1 MKRLLVIVALGML
14 LSGNSFAL
22 PKCQGDNVF
31 DWTDC
36 IGAYIIVDGDYKAIE
51 FNPGD
56 EKRLLNPSFE
66 EIQNFNFGTKY
77 IGEMKNGY
85 ADGEGVMLLKTGSDK
100 IFSYDIYSGQFKKDR
115 FNFDKKGSR
124 LRGKHTIE
132 EYK

>member
-1 MKRLLVIVALGML
+1 MKKILGIVALCML

-56 EKRLLNPSFE
+56 KKKLLNPSFE

-100 IFSYDIYSGQFKKDR
+100 IFSYDIYSGYFEKDR

-132 EYK
+132 KY

>member
-1 MKRLLVIVALGML
+1 MKKFLIILFLTL
-14 LSGNSFAL
+14 TLNTNTFAL
-22 PKCQGDNVF
+22 TKCQGDNVF

-56 EKRLLNPSFE
+56 EKKLLNPSFDE
-66 EIQNFNFGTKY
+66 MKNFNFGTKY

-85 ADGEGVMLLKTGSDK
+85 ADGEGVMLLKTGNNK
-100 IFSYDIYSGQFKKDR
+100 IFSYDIYSGHFKKDR

-132 EYK
+132 KY

>member
-1 MKRLLVIVALGML
+1 MKKFLIILFLTL
-14 LSGNSFAL
+14 TLNTNTFAL
-22 PKCQGDNVF
+22 TKCQGDNVF

-56 EKRLLNPSFE
+56 EKKLLNPSFE

-85 ADGEGVMLLKTGSDK
+85 ADGEGVMLLKTGRDK

-132 EYK
+132 EY

>member
-1 MKRLLVIVALGML
+1 MKEFLIILFLTL
-14 LSGNSFAL
+14 TLNTNTFAL
-22 PKCQGDNVF
+22 TKCQGDNVF

-56 EKRLLNPSFE
+56 EKKLLNPSFE

-132 EYK
+132 EY

>member
-1 MKRLLVIVALGML
+1 MKEFLIILFLTL
-14 LSGNSFAL
+14 TLNTNTFAL
-22 PKCQGDNVF
+22 TKCQGNNVF

-56 EKRLLNPSFE
+56 EKKLLNPSFE

-132 EYK
+132 EY

>member
-1 MKRLLVIVALGML
+1 MKKFLIILFLTL
-14 LSGNSFAL
+14 TLNTNTFAL
-22 PKCQGDNVF
+22 TKCQGDNVF

-56 EKRLLNPSFE
+56 EKKLLNPSFE

-85 ADGEGVMLLKTGSDK
+85 ADGEGVMLLKTGNNK
-100 IFSYDIYSGQFKKDR
+100 IFSYDIYSGHFKKDR

-132 EYK
+132 KY

>member
-1 MKRLLVIVALGML
+1 MKKFLIILFLTL
-14 LSGNSFAL
+14 TLNTNTFAL
-22 PKCQGDNVF
+22 TKCQGDNVF

-56 EKRLLNPSFE
+56 EKKLLNPSFK

-132 EYK
+132 KY

>member
-1 MKRLLVIVALGML
+1 MKKLFSSILVLGLL
-14 LSGNSFAL
+14 LSGNAFAIT
-22 PKCQGDNVF
+22 KCKGDNVF

-56 EKRLLNPSFE
+56 EKKLLNPSFDE
-66 EIQNFNFGTKY
+66 MKNFNFGTKY

-85 ADGEGVMLLKTGSDK
+85 ADGEGVMLLKTGNNK
-100 IFSYDIYSGQFKKDR
+100 IFSYDIYSGHFKKDR

-132 EYK
+132 KY

>member
-1 MKRLLVIVALGML
+1 MKKLLVTVVLFL
-14 LSGNSFAL
+14 LLTGNSFAL

-100 IFSYDIYSGQFKKDR
+100 IFSYDIYSGYFKKDR

-124 LRGKHTIE
+124 LSGKHTIE
-132 EYK
+132 KY

>member
-1 MKRLLVIVALGML
+1 MKKLLVNVVLFL
-14 LSGNSFAL
+14 LLTGNSFAL
-22 PKCQGDNVF
+22 TKCQGDNVF
-31 DWTDC
+31 EWTDC

-100 IFSYDIYSGQFKKDR
+100 IFSYDIYSGYFKKDR

-132 EYK
+132 KY

>member
-1 MKRLLVIVALGML
+1 MKKFLIILFLTL
-14 LSGNSFAL
+14 TLNTNTFAL
-22 PKCQGDNVF
+22 TKCQGNNVF

-56 EKRLLNPSFE
+56 EKKLLNPSFDE
-66 EIQNFNFGTKY
+66 MKNFNFGTKY

-132 EYK
+132 EY

>member
-1 MKRLLVIVALGML
+1 MKKFLIILFLTL
-14 LSGNSFAL
+14 TLNTNTFAL
-22 PKCQGDNVF
+22 TKCQGDNVF

-56 EKRLLNPSFE
+56 EKKLLNPSFE

-85 ADGEGVMLLKTGSDK
+85 ADGEGVMLLKTGRDK

-132 EYK
+132 KY

>member
-1 MKRLLVIVALGML
+1 MKKFLIILFLALTL
-14 LSGNSFAL
+14 NTNTFAL
-22 PKCQGDNVF
+22 TKCQGDNVF

-56 EKRLLNPSFE
+56 EKKLLNPSFE

-132 EYK
+132 EY

>member
-1 MKRLLVIVALGML
+1 MKKLLVNVVLFL
-14 LSGNSFAL
+14 LLTGNSFAL
-22 PKCQGDNVF
+22 TKCQGDNVF
-31 DWTDC
+31 EWTDC
-36 IGAYIIVDGDYKAIE
+36 IGAYIIVDGDYKSIK

-85 ADGEGVMLLKTGSDK
+85 ADGEGVMLLKTGNDK
-100 IFSYDIYSGQFKKDR
+100 IFSYDIYSGYFKKDR

-132 EYK
+132 KY

>member
-1 MKRLLVIVALGML
+1 MKKFLIILFLTL
-14 LSGNSFAL
+14 TLNTNTFAL
-22 PKCQGDNVF
+22 TKCQGNNVF

-56 EKRLLNPSFE
+56 EKKLLNPSFE

-132 EYK
+132 KY

>member
-1 MKRLLVIVALGML
+1 MKKLLVTVVLFL
-14 LSGNSFAL
+14 LLTGNSFAL
-22 PKCQGDNVF
+22 TKCQGDNVF
-31 DWTDC
+31 EWTDC

-56 EKRLLNPSFE
+56 KKKLLNPSFE

-100 IFSYDIYSGQFKKDR
+100 IFSYDIYSGHFKKDR
-115 FNFDKKGSR
+115 FNFEKKGSR

-132 EYK
+132 EY

>member
-1 MKRLLVIVALGML
+1 MKKLLGIVALCML

-51 FNPGD
+51 FNPD
-56 EKRLLNPSFE
+56 D

-100 IFSYDIYSGQFKKDR
+100 IFSYDIYSGYFKKDR

-132 EYK
+132 KY

>member
-1 MKRLLVIVALGML
+1 MKKLLVNVVLFL
-14 LSGNSFAL
+14 LLTGNSFAL
-22 PKCQGDNVF
+22 TKCQGDNVF
-31 DWTDC
+31 EWTDC

-100 IFSYDIYSGQFKKDR
+100 IFSYDIYSGYFKKDR

-132 EYK
+132 EY

>member
-1 MKRLLVIVALGML
+1 MKKLLVTVVLFL
-14 LSGNSFAL
+14 LLTGNSFAL
-22 PKCQGDNVF
+22 TKCQGDNVF
-31 DWTDC
+31 EWTDC

-56 EKRLLNPSFE
+56 KKKLLNPSFE

-100 IFSYDIYSGQFKKDR
+100 IFSYDIYSGYFKKDR

-132 EYK
+132 KY

>member
-1 MKRLLVIVALGML
+1 MKKLLVTAVLFL
-14 LSGNSFAL
+14 LLTGNSFAL
-22 PKCQGDNVF
+22 TKCQGDNVF
-31 DWTDC
+31 EWTDC

-56 EKRLLNPSFE
+56 KKKLLNPSFE

-100 IFSYDIYSGQFKKDR
+100 IFSYDIYSGYFKKDR

-124 LRGKHTIE
+124 LSGKHTIE
-132 EYK
+132 KY

>member
-1 MKRLLVIVALGML
+1 MKKLLVTVVLFL
-14 LSGNSFAL
+14 LLTGNSFAL
-22 PKCQGDNVF
+22 TKCQGDNVF
-31 DWTDC
+31 EWTDC
-36 IGAYIIVDGDYKAIE
+36 IGAYIIVDGDYKPIE

-100 IFSYDIYSGQFKKDR
+100 IFSYDIYSGYFKKDR

-132 EYK
+132 KY

>member
-1 MKRLLVIVALGML
+1 MKKFLIILFLTL
-14 LSGNSFAL
+14 TLNTNTFAL
-22 PKCQGDNVF
+22 TKCQGDNVF

-56 EKRLLNPSFE
+56 EKKLLNPSFDE
-66 EIQNFNFGTKY
+66 MQNFNFGTKY

-132 EYK
+132 EY

>member
-1 MKRLLVIVALGML
+1 M
-14 LSGNSFAL
+14 
-22 PKCQGDNVF
+22 F

-56 EKRLLNPSFE
+56 EKKLLNPSFE

-100 IFSYDIYSGQFKKDR
+100 IFSYDIYSGHFKKDR

-132 EYK
+132 EY

>member
-1 MKRLLVIVALGML
+1 MKKFLIILFLTL
-14 LSGNSFAL
+14 TLNTNTFAL
-22 PKCQGDNVF
+22 TKCQGDNVF

-56 EKRLLNPSFE
+56 EKKLLNPSFDE
-66 EIQNFNFGTKY
+66 MKNFNFGTKY

-85 ADGEGVMLLKTGSDK
+85 ADGEGVMLLKTGNNK

-132 EYK
+132 KY

>member
-1 MKRLLVIVALGML
+1 MKKFLIILFLTL
-14 LSGNSFAL
+14 TLNTNTFAL
-22 PKCQGDNVF
+22 TKCQGDNVF

-56 EKRLLNPSFE
+56 EKKLLNPSFE

>member
-1 MKRLLVIVALGML
+1 MKKLLVNVVLFL
-14 LSGNSFAL
+14 LLTGNSFAL
-22 PKCQGDNVF
+22 TKCQGDNVF
-31 DWTDC
+31 EWTDC

-56 EKRLLNPSFE
+56 KKKLLNPSFE

-85 ADGEGVMLLKTGSDK
+85 ADGEGVMLLKTGNDK
-100 IFSYDIYSGQFKKDR
+100 IFSYDIYSGYFKKDR

-132 EYK
+132 EY

>member
-1 MKRLLVIVALGML
+1 MKKLLVTVVLFL
-14 LSGNSFAL
+14 LLTGNSFAL

-56 EKRLLNPSFE
+56 KKKLLNPSFE

-100 IFSYDIYSGQFKKDR
+100 IFSYDIYSGYFKKDR

-132 EYK
+132 EY

>member
-1 MKRLLVIVALGML
+1 MKKLFSTILVICSLLGGNAYALT
-14 LSGNSFAL
+14 
-22 PKCQGDNVF
+22 KCQGDNVF
-31 DWTDC
+31 EWNDC
-36 IGAYIIVDGDYKAIE
+36 VGAYIIVDGDYKAIE

-56 EKRLLNPSFE
+56 EKKLLNPSFK

-132 EYK
+132 EY

>member
-1 MKRLLVIVALGML
+1 MKKFLIILFLTL
-14 LSGNSFAL
+14 TLNTNTFAL
-22 PKCQGDNVF
+22 TKCQGDNVF

-56 EKRLLNPSFE
+56 EKKLLNPSFE
-66 EIQNFNFGTKY
+66 EIQNFNFGAKY

-132 EYK
+132 EY

>member
-1 MKRLLVIVALGML
+1 MKKLLAIAVLGLLWSSIVQ
-14 LSGNSFAL
+14 AL
-22 PKCQGDNVF
+22 PKCQGENVF

-36 IGAYIIVDGDYKAIE
+36 IGGYVVIDGDYKAIDFSIE
-51 FNPGD
+51 D
-56 EKRLLNPSFE
+56 QKKLLNPSFDE
-66 EIQNFNFGTKY
+66 MKNFNFGTKY

-100 IFSYDIYSGQFKKDR
+100 IFSYDIYSGYFKKDR

-132 EYK
+132 EN

>member
-1 MKRLLVIVALGML
+1 MKQLLVTVVLFL
-14 LSGNSFAL
+14 LLTGNSFAL
-22 PKCQGDNVF
+22 TKCQGDNVF
-31 DWTDC
+31 EWTDC

-100 IFSYDIYSGQFKKDR
+100 IFSYDIYSGYFKKDR

-132 EYK
+132 KY

>member
-1 MKRLLVIVALGML
+1 MKKFLIILFLTL
-14 LSGNSFAL
+14 TLNTNTFAL
-22 PKCQGDNVF
+22 TKCQGDNVF

-56 EKRLLNPSFE
+56 EKKLLNPSFE

-132 EYK
+132 KY

>member
-1 MKRLLVIVALGML
+1 MKKFLIILFLTL
-14 LSGNSFAL
+14 TLNTNTFAL
-22 PKCQGDNVF
+22 TKCQGDNVF

-56 EKRLLNPSFE
+56 EKKLLNPSFE

-132 EYK
+132 EY

>member
-1 MKRLLVIVALGML
+1 MKKLLVNVVLFL
-14 LSGNSFAL
+14 LLTGNSFAL
-22 PKCQGDNVF
+22 TKCQGDNVF
-31 DWTDC
+31 EWTDC

-56 EKRLLNPSFE
+56 EKKLLNPSFDE
-66 EIQNFNFGTKY
+66 MKNFNFGTKY

-85 ADGEGVMLLKTGSDK
+85 ADGEGVMLLKTGNNK
-100 IFSYDIYSGQFKKDR
+100 IFSYDIYSGHFKKDR

-132 EYK
+132 KY

>member
-1 MKRLLVIVALGML
+1 MKKFLIILFLTL
-14 LSGNSFAL
+14 TLNTNTFAL
-22 PKCQGDNVF
+22 TKCQGDNVF

-56 EKRLLNPSFE
+56 EKKLLNPSFE

-77 IGEMKNGY
+77 IGEMNNGY

-132 EYK
+132 EY